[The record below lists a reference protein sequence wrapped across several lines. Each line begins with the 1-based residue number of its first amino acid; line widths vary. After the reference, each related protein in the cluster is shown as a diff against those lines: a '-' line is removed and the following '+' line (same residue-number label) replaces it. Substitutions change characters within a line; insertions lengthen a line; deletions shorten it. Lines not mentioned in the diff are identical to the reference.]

1 MKSEAADVE
10 MEQELFR
17 TVQIRKEVEEEPGVN
32 GVILEIDLAAARNG
46 ALAVRAFSRHIV
58 CETF

>member
-1 MKSEAADVE
+1 

-32 GVILEIDLAAARNG
+32 GVILDIDLAAARNG
-46 ALAVRAFSRHIV
+46 VLAVRAFSRRII

>member
-1 MKSEAADVE
+1 

-17 TVQIRKEVEEEPGVN
+17 TVQIRKEIEEEPGVN
-32 GVILEIDLAAARNG
+32 GVILEIDLTAARIG
-46 ALAVRAFSRHIV
+46 APAVRVFSRRIV